1 MYLRL
6 RICWGPLVG
15 TGNPSRNCTNGTLVC
30 GRRQTCLLVVSAA
43 AHHIPQHAPLWQGI
57 RMAQVEPAAPRW
69 LHPYPRENRARAVT
83 RRVKISSRV
92 ATCMRR
98 CRSAA
103 PRIPFGKIRQGWNQN
118 HPAEYERWVEYRR
131 LHSQGC
137 RYVPRRQCLV
147 PTCWFGDRS
156 NGGSSFLW

>member
-103 PRIPFGKIRQGWNQN
+103 PAFLLERFDKAGIRTIRQSMSVGW
-118 HPAEYERWVEYRR
+118 
-131 LHSQGC
+131 SI
-137 RYVPRRQCLV
+137 
-147 PTCWFGDRS
+147 GDYTARAVGTFRAD
-156 NGGSSFLW
+156 NA